1 VGKAYQTKREAGAA
15 VKAPSP
21 ADEAPAKKAAASG
34 SMAPLHPKDELSAS
48 ELQEMLRGGH
58 GAHLADVRRPV
69 TGLIVKVFY
78 VGDLHKDAPSEESEK
93 GGTSLYTLKA
103 SKNAGRR
110 KFAIDAGSR
119 VHLHTLQDVGSV
131 GANPLILE
139 AKATFDQGILID
151 QFQRAVVML
160 ADRHMQSGF
169 LAAGKTAI
177 DWEQE
182 DCRIWFEQSPMRSR
196 PRTGWIFE

>member
-1 VGKAYQTKREAGAA
+1 MGKSYQAKAA
-15 VKAPSP
+15 ASDAAKAPLP
-21 ADEAPAKKAAASG
+21 ADEGPAKKAKDG
-34 SMAPLHPKDELSAS
+34 SLAPLHPKDELSAS

-58 GAHLADVRRPV
+58 GAQLADVRRPV

-78 VGDLHKDAPSEESEK
+78 GGDLHKDAPSEESEK

-103 SKNAGRR
+103 SKNAGKRR
-110 KFAIDAGSR
+110 FAIDAGSR
-119 VHLHTLQDVGSV
+119 IHLHTLRDVGGV
-131 GANPLILE
+131 GSNPLIIE
-139 AKATFDQGILID
+139 AKATFEEGILID
-151 QFQRAVVML
+151 QFQRALVVL

-169 LAAGKTAI
+169 LASGKTAI

-182 DCRIWFEQSPMRSR
+182 ECRIWFEQSPMRSR